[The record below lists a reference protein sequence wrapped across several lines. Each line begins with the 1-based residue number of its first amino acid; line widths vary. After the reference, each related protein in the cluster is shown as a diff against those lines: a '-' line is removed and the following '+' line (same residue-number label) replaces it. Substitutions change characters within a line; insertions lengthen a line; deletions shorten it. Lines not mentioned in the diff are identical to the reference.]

1 MPCGGWNRLLQGSCP
16 CSVSPREKSA
26 KRDENTELSA
36 SAESALFSTSP
47 SIFLLPQCYHSC
59 PGPITSSLAYHSHL
73 LTGLPASPS
82 TVWLEVV
89 QEWTAHY
96 TLGSCDAALLASL
109 IALPATCSPH
119 SQSQQAGLLLL
130 RSYTKLIPPLGPGP
144 NATPAS
150 SVFP

>member
-1 MPCGGWNRLLQGSCP
+1 MWWMKQVATGKLPMLSESQ
-16 CSVSPREKSA
+16 REVCE
-26 KRDENTELSA
+26 RDENTKLSP

-47 SIFLLPQCYHSC
+47 SIFLLPHCYHSC

-89 QEWTAHY
+89 REWTAHY

-109 IALPATCSPH
+109 IESPATCSPH